1 MRWCF
6 MIGWHPRLMVC
17 FVADI
22 IISLHLGIIDD
33 TPKGVTIHRVALRL
47 DTGDIIYQKET

>member
-6 MIGWHPRLMVC
+6 MMGWHPRLMVC

-22 IISLHLGIIDD
+22 IIPLHLGIIDD